1 MNEILNIDGV
11 AKYLGLSPSTVY
23 KLCREGDLPH
33 SRLGKQFKFSK
44 SSIDEMLNGKQKGEI

>member
-44 SSIDEMLNGKQKGEI
+44 SAIDKNLQGDD